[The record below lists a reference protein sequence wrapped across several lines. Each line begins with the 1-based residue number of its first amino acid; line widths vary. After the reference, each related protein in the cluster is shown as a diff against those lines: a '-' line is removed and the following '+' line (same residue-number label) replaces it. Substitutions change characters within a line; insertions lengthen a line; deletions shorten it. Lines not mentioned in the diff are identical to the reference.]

1 MKTIN
6 RLLLTLLSIFILF
19 NNSTLNAK
27 DNILLV
33 PADSW
38 APFRI
43 INENQ
48 NIGID
53 FELLQEIENRLD
65 ISIKIKKAPW
75 ARNLINMKHGKVDAM
90 TGVAKREERTE
101 YMHYITPP
109 YYTCSTV
116 FYVKKGNKNLI
127 NKYDDLK
134 NYLIGQV
141 DNSAYF
147 APYDTDK
154 ELFKRSVKNEVQLVR
169 MLAIGRL
176 KVIIGTDCQVDYDI
190 KRMGYLDKIEK
201 ASYKP
206 NNNVDLY
213 FVISKKS
220 PFANDLEKFSKTI
233 KDIVEEGKVKEFAK
247 KYYQ

>member
-6 RLLLTLLSIFILF
+6 SLLLTLLSIFILF

-27 DNILLV
+27 DNTLLV

-43 INENQ
+43 IKENQ

-53 FELLQEIENRLD
+53 FDLL
-65 ISIKIKKAPW
+65 
-75 ARNLINMKHGKVDAM
+75 
-90 TGVAKREERTE
+90 
-101 YMHYITPP
+101 
-109 YYTCSTV
+109 
-116 FYVKKGNKNLI
+116 
-127 NKYDDLK
+127 
-134 NYLIGQV
+134 
-141 DNSAYF
+141 
-147 APYDTDK
+147 K
-154 ELFKRSVKNEVQLVR
+154 E
-169 MLAIGRL
+169 
-176 KVIIGTDCQVDYDI
+176 
-190 KRMGYLDKIEK
+190 IEK

-220 PFANDLEKFSKTI
+220 PYAKDLVKFSKTI